1 MAIRADGSGK
11 PTPAQN
17 ADADRWTEMAVT
29 YQAGKATQQG
39 ADQEPVI
46 KVPGTG
52 RQPGDPTT
60 ADAAE
65 RNPNNPQYAGKS
77 WWSGQIGAA
86 YAARDGSYRQ
96 ILKSLK
102 AAGYT
107 HDGTRSS
114 VQWYWDLMLEDAS
127 YTDMDPFEF
136 MSFRAGKGT
145 DKDGTGPGSG
155 PRGGSGPGGYSGPT
169 WGVQLTNEF
178 DARGLVDNAL
188 NQYLGRDATPKERE
202 KFWQQL
208 NKREMQNPQVN
219 TPQGVAGA
227 VGSGGFSPELFAQDF
242 AKSRDDFA
250 ETEASTKAMTL
261 IENAIQQ
268 GTVMG

>member
-1 MAIRADGSGK
+1 MAVRAESRPGDQAN
-11 PTPAQN
+11 T
-17 ADADRWTEMAVT
+17 DRWTEMAET

-46 KVPGTG
+46 KIPGTG

-77 WWSGQIGAA
+77 WWSGQLGAA

-96 ILKSLK
+96 ILRSLK

-114 VQWYWDLMLEDAS
+114 VQWYWDLMLNDAS

-136 MSFRAGKGT
+136 MSFRAGS
-145 DKDGTGPGSG
+145 DKDKDKDGPGTGPGGG
-155 PRGGSGPGGYSGPT
+155 PSGGYSGPT

-178 DARGLVDNAL
+178 DARALVDNAL
-188 NQYLGRDATPKERE
+188 NQYLGRDASPKERE
-202 KFWQQL
+202 TFWQKL
-208 NKREMQNPQVN
+208 NKKQMQNPQVN

-227 VGSGGFSPELFAQDF
+227 VGSGGFSAELFAQDF
-242 AKSRDDFA
+242 AKSRDDYA
-250 ETEASTKAMTL
+250 ETQASTRAMSL
-261 IENAIQQ
+261 IERAVTQ
-268 GTVMG
+268 GSVIE